1 MIVDLKKIGTARLR
15 GRSSTDFL
23 ERQTI
28 FYFAERLGQALPE
41 SVRSSQNKIKLSHL
55 NHFSPERE
63 HSCPNKNILQRYFE
77 MVKWPVLKTK
87 FSCND
92 IHQSSHFKISR
103 KIVVRI

>member
-15 GRSSTDFL
+15 RNSSTDFL

-55 NHFSPERE
+55 NHFSPEKLRG
-63 HSCPNKNILQRYFE
+63 CIRAQTRIFYKDILRWLSGRF
-77 MVKWPVLKTK
+77 
-87 FSCND
+87 
-92 IHQSSHFKISR
+92 
-103 KIVVRI
+103 